1 LAAWNQKWCES
12 SYSASMSTPSA
23 RRDRRQRGSI
33 QELPSGALRVSVY
46 AGTDPLTGRRH
57 YLRETIQ
64 AGPSAQT
71 EADKALRRLAT
82 EVDERRNPRTSAT
95 INQLLDRHFELAEL
109 EENTLTNYRNLAA
122 KHIRPLI
129 GTMKVGALDGY
140 LFDTFYATLRRC
152 RDHCDRRPRND
163 HRTDGPHQCD
173 GRCTPH
179 QCRPLSNGSVRYIH
193 FILSGA
199 LKRAVRWRWIAT
211 NPIAQAAPP
220 PQPKPNPQ
228 PPTAEQA
235 ARILNDAWQDP
246 DWAMLVWLTMITG
259 FRRGELCAIRWR
271 HLDLDAGV
279 LTLERSIGQR
289 SGRTWEK
296 DTKTHQ
302 HRRIALDSETLSL
315 LGEHRHRCEER
326 AASIGLALTD
336 DAFVFSLA
344 VDGSVHLKPDSVSQ
358 RYVRLARRLGIS
370 TTIHKLRHY
379 SATELISA
387 GVDVRTVAG
396 RLGHGGG
403 GTTTLKVYAAWV
415 SESDQ
420 RAATSLFDRLPTRPD
435 SVAGLARQD
444 DREAPY
450 ERIAAQ
456 LRAQI
461 ASGELPVG
469 TALPT
474 HKQLAEQHR
483 IAVGTAHRVT
493 ALLRSEGLV
502 EVSRG
507 RRAIVIRH
515 PPVET
520 EGIAGGAREVA
531 PQHDGTPPDGRAPN
545 HDSREIAIPASQLWA
560 ITVRG
565 PDGGRYPVRHVC
577 EDINKPDSFRSHL
590 LAIARMEQPLDTD
603 RGECWIGDFELEIR
617 EPGKES
623 GDSKFTL
630 RWQ

>member
-1 LAAWNQKWCES
+1 
-12 SYSASMSTPSA
+12 MSTPSA
-23 RRDRRQRGSI
+23 RRNRRQRGGI
-33 QELPSGALRVSVY
+33 EELPSGGLRVYVY

-57 YLRETIQ
+57 YLRESIP
-64 AGPSAQT
+64 AGPHAQA
-71 EADKALRRLAT
+71 EADKAMRRLAT

-95 INQLLDRHFELAEL
+95 VDQLLDRHFELAEL

-140 LFDTFYATLRRC
+140 LFDSFYATLRRC
-152 RDHCDRRPRND
+152 RDHCDRRQRID

-173 GRCTPH
+173 ERCKAH
-179 QCRPLSNGSVRYIH
+179 QCRPLSNGSIRYIH

-228 PPTAEQA
+228 PPTADQA
-235 ARILNDAWQDP
+235 ARILNEAWQDP
-246 DWAMLVWLTMITG
+246 DWAMLVWLTMVTG

-271 HLDLDAGV
+271 HVDLQTGV
-279 LTLERSIGQR
+279 LTVERSIGQR

-302 HRRIALDSETLSL
+302 HRRIALDPETVSL
-315 LGEHRHRCEER
+315 LSEHRDRCKER
-326 AASIGLALTD
+326 AAALGLALND
-336 DAFVFSLA
+336 EAFVFSLA
-344 VDGSVHLKPDSVSQ
+344 VDGSTHLKPDSVSQ
-358 RYVRLARRLGIS
+358 RYARLARRLGIS

-396 RLGHGGG
+396 RLGHGSG

-420 RAATSLFDRLPTRPD
+420 RAATSLFARLPTRPD
-435 SVAGLARQD
+435 AANTRCASDGDAIY
-444 DREAPY
+444 P
-450 ERIAAQ
+450 RIAAE

-461 ASGELPVG
+461 ASGELSVG
-469 TALPT
+469 AQLPT
-474 HKQLAEQHR
+474 HKQLAEQHG
-483 IAVGTAHRVT
+483 ISVGTAHRVT
-493 ALLRSEGLV
+493 ALLCSEGLV

-507 RRAIVIRH
+507 RRATVIRTPLVAAVADGGDDSKDNH
-515 PPVET
+515 PKESGSESAQT
-520 EGIAGGAREVA
+520 TA
-531 PQHDGTPPDGRAPN
+531 PQ
-545 HDSREIAIPASQLWA
+545 LWT

-565 PDGGRYPVRHVC
+565 PDGSRYQARHVC
-577 EDINKPDSFRSHL
+577 EDLTRPDAFRAYL
-590 LAIARMEQPLDTD
+590 LAIARIERPGDTD
-603 RGECWIGDFELEIR
+603 SGESWIGDYELEIR
-617 EPGKES
+617 EPGKEHE
-623 GDSKFTL
+623 DPKLTL
-630 RWQ
+630 RWLAQ

>member
-1 LAAWNQKWCES
+1 
-12 SYSASMSTPSA
+12 MSTPSA
-23 RRDRRQRGSI
+23 RPTRRQRGSI

-57 YLRETIQ
+57 YLRETIP
-64 AGPSAQT
+64 AGPSAQA
-71 EADKALRRLAT
+71 EADKAMRRLAT
-82 EVDERRNPRTSAT
+82 EVDERHNPRTSAT
-95 INQLLDRHFELAEL
+95 VNQLLDRHFELAEL

-152 RDHCDRRPRND
+152 RDHCDRRQRID

-173 GRCTPH
+173 ERCKPH
-179 QCRPLSNGSVRYIH
+179 QCRPLSNGSIRYIH
-193 FILSGA
+193 FVLSGA

-211 NPIAQAAPP
+211 TPIAQADPP

-228 PPTAEQA
+228 PPTVEQA
-235 ARILNDAWQDP
+235 AQILNEAWQDP
-246 DWAMLVWLTMITG
+246 DWAMLVWLTMVTG

-271 HLDLDAGV
+271 HLDLEAGV
-279 LTLERSIGQR
+279 LTVERSIGQR
-289 SGRTWEK
+289 SGRTGEK

-302 HRRIALDSETLSL
+302 HRRIALDTETLSL
-315 LGEHRHRCEER
+315 LSEHRDRCEER
-326 AASIGLALTD
+326 AAALGLTLID

-358 RYVRLARRLGIS
+358 RYARLARRLGIS

-420 RAATSLFDRLPTRPD
+420 RAATSLFSRLPARPD
-435 SVAGLARQD
+435 AQTPGGGANDGDALY
-444 DREAPY
+444 P
-450 ERIAAQ
+450 RIAAE

-461 ASGELPVG
+461 ASGELPIG
-469 TALPT
+469 AQLPT
-474 HKQLAEQHR
+474 HKQLAEQHG
-483 IAVGTAHRVT
+483 ISVSTAHRVT
-493 ALLRSEGLV
+493 ALLHSEGLV

-507 RRAIVIRH
+507 RRATVVRDSPVNADQAPH
-515 PPVET
+515 P
-520 EGIAGGAREVA
+520 ADGASTKR
-531 PQHDGTPPDGRAPN
+531 DDTPTDDRRPP
-545 HDSREIAIPASQLWA
+545 
-560 ITVRG
+560 
-565 PDGGRYPVRHVC
+565 
-577 EDINKPDSFRSHL
+577 
-590 LAIARMEQPLDTD
+590 LARD
-603 RGECWIGDFELEIR
+603 R
-617 EPGKES
+617 
-623 GDSKFTL
+623 
-630 RWQ
+630 

>member
-1 LAAWNQKWCES
+1 
-12 SYSASMSTPSA
+12 MSTPSA
-23 RRDRRQRGSI
+23 RRNRRRQRGSI
-33 QELPSGALRVSVY
+33 QELPSGALRVSMY

-57 YLRETIQ
+57 YLRETIP
-64 AGPSAQT
+64 AGPSAQA
-71 EADKALRRLAT
+71 EADKAMRRLAT

-95 INQLLDRHFELAEL
+95 VNQLLDRHFELAEL

-152 RDHCDRRPRND
+152 RDHCDRRQRID
-163 HRTDGPHQCD
+163 HCTDGPHQCD
-173 GRCTPH
+173 ERCKPH
-179 QCRPLSNGSVRYIH
+179 QCRPLSNGSIRYIH
-193 FILSGA
+193 FVLSGA

-211 NPIAQAAPP
+211 NPIAQADPP

-228 PPTAEQA
+228 PPTVEQA
-235 ARILNDAWQDP
+235 ARILNEAWQDP
-246 DWAMLVWLTMITG
+246 DWAMLVWLTMVTG

-271 HLDLDAGV
+271 HFDLEAGV
-279 LTLERSIGQR
+279 LTVERSIGQR

-302 HRRIALDSETLSL
+302 HRRIALDTETLSL
-315 LGEHRHRCEER
+315 LSEHRDRCEER
-326 AASIGLALTD
+326 AAALGLTLID

-358 RYVRLARRLGIS
+358 RYARLARRLGIS

-420 RAATSLFDRLPTRPD
+420 RAAISLFSRLPARPD
-435 SVAGLARQD
+435 AQTPGGGANDGDALY
-444 DREAPY
+444 P
-450 ERIAAQ
+450 RIAAE

-461 ASGELPVG
+461 VSGELPIG
-469 TALPT
+469 AQLPT
-474 HKQLAEQHR
+474 HKQLAEQHG
-483 IAVGTAHRVT
+483 ISVSTAHRVT
-493 ALLRSEGLV
+493 ALLHSEGLV

-507 RRAIVIRH
+507 RRATVVRH
-515 PPVET
+515 SLVNADQAPHP
-520 EGIAGGAREVA
+520 ADGASTKRDDTPIDDRRQKGDREQGATVSA
-531 PQHDGTPPDGRAPN
+531 
-545 HDSREIAIPASQLWA
+545 QLWA

-565 PDGGRYPVRHVC
+565 PDGCRYPVRHVC
-577 EDINKPDSFRSHL
+577 EDINRPDSFRAHL
-590 LAIARMEQPLDTD
+590 LAIARMERPTEAD
-603 RGECWIGDFELEIR
+603 RGESWIGDYELEVR
-617 EPGKES
+617 EPGKEREEP
-623 GDSKFTL
+623 KFTL
-630 RWQ
+630 RWQPQLANGG

>member
-1 LAAWNQKWCES
+1 MAA
-12 SYSASMSTPSA
+12 PSA
-23 RRDRRQRGSI
+23 RRARRQRGSI
-33 QELPSGALRVSVY
+33 EELPSGALRVSVY

-57 YLRETIQ
+57 YLRESIP
-64 AGPSAQT
+64 ASPSAHA
-71 EADKALRRLAT
+71 EAQKALHRLANQ
-82 EVDERRNPRTSAT
+82 VDERRNPRTNST
-95 INQLLDRHFELAEL
+95 VDQLLDRHFELAEL
-109 EENTLTNYRNLAA
+109 EVNTLANYRSLAE

-129 GTMKVGALDGY
+129 GSVKVGALDGD
-140 LFDTFYATLRRC
+140 LFDSFYAELRRC
-152 RDHCDRRPRND
+152 RDHCGQRQRIE

-173 GRCTPH
+173 NRCKAH
-179 QCRPLSNGSVRYIH
+179 QCRPLSNGSIRYIH

-211 NPIAQAAPP
+211 NPIVQAVPP

-235 ARILNDAWQDP
+235 ARILSEAWQDP
-246 DWAMLVWLTMITG
+246 DWAMLIWLTMVTG

-271 HLDLDAGV
+271 HLDLTAGV
-279 LTLERSIGQR
+279 LMLERSIGQR

-302 HRRIALDSETLSL
+302 HRRIALDPETLSL
-315 LGEHRHRCEER
+315 LSEHRHRCEDR
-326 AASIGLALTD
+326 AAALELALSD

-344 VDGSVHLKPDSVSQ
+344 IDGSAHLKPDSVSQ
-358 RYVRLARRLGIS
+358 RYARLARRLGIS

-420 RAATSLFDRLPTRPD
+420 RAATSLFARLPSRPD
-435 SVAGLARQD
+435 ADVAP
-444 DREAPY
+444 APHRGSAGDAMY
-450 ERIAAQ
+450 PRIAAQ

-461 ASGELPVG
+461 ASGELPLG
-469 TALPT
+469 AQLPT
-474 HKQLAEQHR
+474 HKQLALQHGVS
-483 IAVGTAHRVT
+483 VGTAHRVT
-493 ALLRSEGLV
+493 ALLSSEGLV

-507 RRAIVIRH
+507 RRATVIRH
-515 PPVET
+515 ALVDQEESPSAA
-520 EGIAGGAREVA
+520 EGITADVDSKLTNRRPHE
-531 PQHDGTPPDGRAPN
+531 DGIE
-545 HDSREIAIPASQLWA
+545 EIAVVPQPWA

-565 PDGGRYPVRHVC
+565 PDGRRYPARQVC
-577 EDINKPDSFRSHL
+577 EDINRPDSLRAHL
-590 LAIARMEQPLDTD
+590 LAIARLECPMDTD
-603 RGECWIGDFELEIR
+603 RGESWIGDYELEVR
-617 EPGKES
+617 EPGKE
-623 GDSKFTL
+623 DQDPKLTL
-630 RWQ
+630 RWQVS

>member
-1 LAAWNQKWCES
+1 
-12 SYSASMSTPSA
+12 M
-23 RRDRRQRGSI
+23 
-33 QELPSGALRVSVY
+33 
-46 AGTDPLTGRRH
+46 
-57 YLRETIQ
+57 
-64 AGPSAQT
+64 
-71 EADKALRRLAT
+71 RRLANQ
-82 EVDERRNPRTSAT
+82 VDERRNPRTSAT
-95 INQLLDRHFELAEL
+95 VNQLLDRHFELAEL

-129 GTMKVGALDGY
+129 GTTKVGALDGY
-140 LFDTFYATLRRC
+140 LFDSFYATLRRC
-152 RDHCDRRPRND
+152 RDHCDGRQRID

-220 PQPKPNPQ
+220 PQPTPNPQ
-228 PPTAEQA
+228 PPTADQA
-235 ARILNDAWQDP
+235 ARILNEAWQDP
-246 DWAMLVWLTMITG
+246 DWAMLVWLTMVTG

-271 HLDLDAGV
+271 HVDLEAGV
-279 LTLERSIGQR
+279 LTVERSIGQR

-302 HRRIALDSETLSL
+302 HRRIALDPETVSL
-315 LGEHRHRCEER
+315 LSEHRDRCEER
-326 AASIGLALTD
+326 AAALGVALTD

-344 VDGSVHLKPDSVSQ
+344 VDGSAHLKPDSVSQ
-358 RYVRLARRLGIS
+358 RYARLARRLGIS

-396 RLGHGGG
+396 RLGHGSG

-420 RAATSLFDRLPTRPD
+420 RAATSLFARLPVRPD
-435 SVAGLARQD
+435 SAMEQAHQN

-450 ERIAAQ
+450 ERIAAA

-469 TALPT
+469 AALPT
-474 HKQLAEQHR
+474 HKQLAER
-483 IAVGTAHRVT
+483 YAISAGTAHRVT
-493 ALLRSEGLV
+493 AQLNSEGLV

-507 RRAIVIRH
+507 RRAIVIQQPLIKAEQAGSVAADVALQQDGVLHDDR
-515 PPVET
+515 T
-520 EGIAGGAREVA
+520 FDDGSEGLVM
-531 PQHDGTPPDGRAPN
+531 
-545 HDSREIAIPASQLWA
+545 PASQLWA

-565 PDGGRYPVRHVC
+565 PDGHRYPVRHVC
-577 EDINKPDSFRSHL
+577 EDISRPDSFRAHL
-590 LAIARMEQPLDTD
+590 LAIARIERPTETD
-603 RGECWIGDFELEIR
+603 RGESWIGDYELEIR
-617 EPGKES
+617 EPGKEHENP
-623 GDSKFTL
+623 KFTL
-630 RWQ
+630 RWQSR